1 MLATYIMKPKAG
13 CVHLAAAARG
23 ARQSSASNTDGFTDS
38 AMVYYIDP
46 NGYEMKIAYPTLLFD
61 RDVTDDRNKMH
72 AFLSSAVGHNQG
84 SWLRVL

>member
-1 MLATYIMKPKAG
+1 MKPKAG
-13 CVHLAAAARG
+13 CDHLAAAARG

-61 RDVTDDRNKMH
+61 RDEMH
-72 AFLSSAVGHNQG
+72 AFLSSAMGHNQG